1 MTKHPATNKKDKR
14 TLLIEN
20 SEFTTKIELGTS
32 LKESLE
38 MSAGKNGTMIVK
50 NVPCTI
56 LNRENQ
62 NGRVYSTEI
71 MQVAISEAKQ
81 LHLFEQKQLLSQAD
95 EHPEGSFV
103 APSHASHVVINAYI
117 KPNVKIVV
125 EGAEEQHDVLFM
137 DWEVLNTQEGKN
149 LRALLEAECSIGTSI
164 RGVGDLK
171 GKSVENYSILG
182 VDIVGNPSSS
192 TYTRMPV
199 SESVKVEV
207 KDPRDLKETF
217 TVSTSSTNVV
227 RDLEA
232 AARIQEQLDSIGYG
246 TVTKTST
253 KVDEETDPKTGAQT
267 SITTLE
273 AETSDDVADLDQ
285 ALMMAKN
292 AMLNG
297 TVNVDSITIENIKEE
312 EPKES
317 APVKDEKELKEEDR
331 DNDEERYGKCSWCGE
346 EFPLSDLKKEK
357 NLGYVCNHCAKG
369 IESREGPLSWEN
381 EYIPESAMNEGVD
394 KLKDAISAIMYNE
407 GLTLEQACRKFC
419 EQHENI
425 PYEYVLEYMRPTV
438 TEAKEENKEDPNAG
452 KKFVLKT
459 PAGFVAMD
467 GNALV
472 FKDDPKEALHFIV
485 GKEESG
491 LVHLSGVEKILDTM
505 GVYDVEKYYRKE
517 VTDISVPEE
526 GNGVEPVEEGLL
538 GGTVGAAA
546 GGAIGGAV
554 AGPLGALSG
563 AASGYSLGSNIG
575 DDLSS
580 DDKQESTLEEGD
592 SKFSAKIKMTKEDGT
607 ESNEELPITSTEMSS
622 VLNEVANHWKQKSES
637 GKGRVDI
644 MVVDNTT
651 GQSFMYNP
659 QSNSLDPIQQQVQQE
674 AFSGQDAVEQNN
686 NTLSVK
692 LDDNN
697 TVAKEFDNPVQA
709 SVAKAGLEQG
719 KLDGDVMMTEAGDP
733 IGVDLTTDQT
743 YNGKLGPVPYTLWF
757 KCTDN
762 NFDLLDSDLKKLYDK
777 RVIWNWDQHSSMP
790 NVLYVTGL
798 NEQDCNRLL
807 NNLRK
812 MGNKLVGEDFMQ
824 VKDESV
830 KEADSE
836 KNIDK
841 TNNRYED
848 VVPGWYAAAE
858 GIGVTGPF
866 ASEEEAWRGLEDV
879 RDYVTVEYI
888 DPAELEEKLY
898 KNPSEPSDPYVDT
911 PLNDSTES
919 MKEEKVKVV
928 LSDLNW
934 DEQGLVDSYDPEVN
948 EFHEYVNNLPD
959 TITLDMDTKEFDN
972 DDPNAV
978 KQSILNAARKRGYN
992 VADAVIQSIE

>member
-273 AETSDDVADLDQ
+273 AETSDDVTDLDQ

-331 DNDEERYGKCSWCGE
+331 DNDEERYGKCSWCGK

-357 NLGYVCNHCAKG
+357 NLGYVCNHCAKE

-381 EYIPESAMNEGVD
+381 EYVPESAMNEGVD

-517 VTDISVPEE
+517 VTDISAPEE

-563 AASGYSLGSNIG
+563 AASGYSLGSSIG
-575 DDLSS
+575 NDLSS

-607 ESNEELPITSTEMSS
+607 ESNEELPITSTEMNS

-674 AFSGQDAVEQNN
+674 AFSGQNAVEQNN

-692 LDDNN
+692 VDDNN

-824 VKDESV
+824 VKDKSV

-898 KNPSEPSDPYVDT
+898 KNPSEPSDPYVDA

-978 KQSILNAARKRGYN
+978 KQSILNAAKKRGYN

>member
-438 TEAKEENKEDPNAG
+438 TEAKEENKENPNAG

-517 VTDISVPEE
+517 VTDISAPEK

-563 AASGYSLGSNIG
+563 AASGYSLGSSIG
-575 DDLSS
+575 NDLSS
-580 DDKQESTLEEGD
+580 DDKQESKLEEGD

-644 MVVDNTT
+644 TVVDNTT

-674 AFSGQDAVEQNN
+674 AFSGQNAVEQNN

-692 LDDNN
+692 IDDNN

-719 KLDGDVMMTEAGDP
+719 KLDGDVMITEAGDP

-841 TNNRYED
+841 TNNRYEN

-978 KQSILNAARKRGYN
+978 KQSILNAAKKRGYN

>member
-1 MTKHPATNKKDKR
+1 MTKHPTTNKKDKR

-199 SESVKVEV
+199 SESVKIEV

-357 NLGYVCNHCAKG
+357 NLGYVCNRCAKG

-381 EYIPESAMNEGVD
+381 EYVPESAMNEGVD

-517 VTDISVPEE
+517 VTDISAPEE

-563 AASGYSLGSNIG
+563 AASGYSLGSSIG
-575 DDLSS
+575 NDLSS
-580 DDKQESTLEEGD
+580 DDKQESKLEEGD

-622 VLNEVANHWKQKSES
+622 VLNEVSNHWKQKSES

-644 MVVDNTT
+644 TVVDNTT

-692 LDDNN
+692 VDDNN

-709 SVAKAGLEQG
+709 SVVKAGLEQG

-934 DEQGLVDSYDPEVN
+934 DEQGLVDSYDPEAN

-978 KQSILNAARKRGYN
+978 KQSILNAAKKRGYN

>member
-317 APVKDEKELKEEDR
+317 ALVKDEKELKEEDR

-357 NLGYVCNHCAKG
+357 DMGYLCNHCAKG

-381 EYIPESAMNEGVD
+381 EYVPESAMNEGVD

-505 GVYDVEKYYRKE
+505 GVYDVEKYYRKD
-517 VTDISVPEE
+517 VTDISAPEK

-563 AASGYSLGSNIG
+563 AASGYSLGSSIG
-575 DDLSS
+575 NDLSS

-692 LDDNN
+692 VDNN
-697 TVAKEFDNPVQA
+697 HTVAKEFDNPVQA

-777 RVIWNWDQHSSMP
+777 RVIWNWNQHSSIP

-798 NEQDCNRLL
+798 NERDCNRLL

-898 KNPSEPSDPYVDT
+898 KNPSEPSDPYVDA

-978 KQSILNAARKRGYN
+978 KQSILNAAKKRGYN